1 MEPVATGT
9 DDAGAAIME
18 SGTMHGNDHRG
29 ARRFEDARCA
39 AMAIGALTALVG
51 SFWMAGILF

>member
-1 MEPVATGT
+1 
-9 DDAGAAIME
+9 ME